1 MIKNPVLVVIFLLGI
16 EAGVLFISS
25 RPRCRKYFSVL
36 PSIFWMYFLPM
47 VFSTAGLIDSQ
58 SQVYKLIAAYV
69 LPMSLVLLL
78 LSADLSAIARL
89 GRQALMMM
97 LAGTLGIMIAV
108 PLVFTFFKP
117 LVGPAMWP
125 GFGAL
130 SASWTGGSAN
140 MIAVRE
146 ALRVPSE
153 VFTPMVL
160 VDTVVPYV
168 WMALLVSLA
177 GFQKA
182 FDRWN
187 RVDKKIFEVLAHQ
200 TAGIKVEKK
209 TVLDKRGIAMVFF
222 VGIAGVLFSAALAQQ
237 MPSFGNVFT
246 PAAWRVILA
255 SALGVVLSLTP
266 LKKLE
271 RYGTDPIGYF
281 LLFFVLVSIGAGARL
296 VNIGTSLVLI
306 MAGFCI
312 VIIHGVIVLGVSRLI
327 RAPFFLVVVSSQA
340 NIGGVASAPVVA
352 GVYQP
357 HLSYVGLLLAVFG
370 NIIGTYVGIITGYV
384 CRYFSGGS

>member
-16 EAGVLFISS
+16 EAGILFISS
-25 RPRCRKYFSVL
+25 RPQCKKYFSIL

-47 VFSTAGLIDSQ
+47 VISTAGLIDPQ
-58 SQVYKLIAAYV
+58 SRVYMMIAAYV
-69 LPMSLVLLL
+69 LPISLILLL

-89 GRQALMMM
+89 GGKALVMM

-108 PLVFTFFKP
+108 PLVFVLFKP
-117 LVGPAMWP
+117 LVGQVMWS

-168 WMALLVSLA
+168 WMALLVSLV

-182 FDRWN
+182 YDRWN
-187 RVDKKIFEVLAHQ
+187 RVDQKTFEVLAQQ
-200 TAGIKVEKK
+200 TGGVSVEKRF
-209 TVLDKRGIAMVFF
+209 VFNKRGIAAIFL
-222 VGIAGVLFSAALAQQ
+222 VGVAGVFLSAALAQK
-237 MPSFGNVFT
+237 MPSLGNVFT

-255 SALGVVLSLTP
+255 STLGVILSLTP

-271 RYGTDPIGYF
+271 RYGTDRIGYF
-281 LLFFVLVSIGAGARL
+281 LLFFVLTSIGAGARL
-296 VNIGTSLVLI
+296 ANIGTSLILI
-306 MAGFCI
+306 LAGFLI
-312 VIIHGVIVLGVSRLI
+312 VIIHGVMVLGVSRLI

-357 HLSYVGLLLAVFG
+357 HLSYVGLLLAIFG

-384 CRYFSGGS
+384 CRYFSGG